1 MGKEASLLIDKRQPR
16 SSLTHGMHARD
27 APEHACA
34 FACVHTH
41 RTPVKK
47 LGERKLVER
56 MKRYSHIPPP
66 AVNHVIG

>member
-41 RTPVKK
+41 RHTSEKAG
-47 LGERKLVER
+47 GEEACGKDEKVF
-56 MKRYSHIPPP
+56 SHPPP
-66 AVNHVIG
+66 LL